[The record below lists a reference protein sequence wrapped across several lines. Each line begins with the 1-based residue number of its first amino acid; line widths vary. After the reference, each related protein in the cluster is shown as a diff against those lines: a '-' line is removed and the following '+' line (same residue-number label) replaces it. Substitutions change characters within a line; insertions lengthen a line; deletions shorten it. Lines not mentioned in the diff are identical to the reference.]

1 MRTLTVTLVALIG
14 GFLAGIVLSEL
25 IGITGFLLFDR
36 AVGLRFLPLYLAIAC
51 AGAALVVNLLR
62 RRRAS

>member
-36 AVGLRFLPLYLAIAC
+36 AVGLRFLPIYLAVAC
-51 AGAALVVNLLR
+51 AGAALVVDLLP

>member
-1 MRTLTVTLVALIG
+1 MRTLAVALVALIG
-14 GFLAGIVLSEL
+14 GFLAGIALSEF

-36 AVGLRFLPLYLAIAC
+36 AVGLRFLPIYLAVMF
-51 AGAALVVNLLR
+51 AGAALVVDLLR

>member
-14 GFLAGIVLSEL
+14 GFLAGIVLSDL
-25 IGITGFLLFDR
+25 VGITGFLLFDR
-36 AVGLRFLPLYLAIAC
+36 VVGLRFLPLYLAVAC
-51 AGAALVVNLLR
+51 AGAALVVDLLR

>member
-14 GFLAGIVLSEL
+14 GFLAGI
-25 IGITGFLLFDR
+25 TGFLLFDR
-36 AVGLRFLPLYLAIAC
+36 AVGLRFLPVYLAVAC
-51 AGAALVVNLLR
+51 AGAALVVDLLR